1 MWYRNYQTRG
11 NTHNPSHLSLH
22 QLMSPRVVT
31 LISTLD
37 AQGRPNITATSQC
50 TVLAHDRVMLAC
62 DKLAMARTLRDIQL
76 TGELVINSVDSDIKG
91 AMAASVVAREPS
103 RDEFNRL
110 GLTEAGCELI
120 GAPRVAESVWNLEC
134 ELVST
139 HDHGDSTVVVAR
151 VLGTHVRDD
160 LDTDTGLGQRNLFRV
175 HVAGGQGHH
184 QLGGVSSSKG
194 PPPRGRNTR
203 PRGGSHSANIKLL
216 RRLGDRRPSTQWI
229 RRHSALPWMELD
241 LQVPATEIM
250 REWRQV
256 SDQATPWER
265 GDRWRGMETRG
276 WKSLTLHGLAHGRD
290 HHDQQVPGANDWL
303 PVADLCPATKR
314 FVEQNFQKHSLDASG
329 SHGSVRFLLIE
340 PGGYIVPHRDRNKP
354 GLMHCNIGID
364 VPDGTH
370 FYMAGHGALPYRSGS
385 CMILDHSNMHWVVN
399 DSDRPRLHMTVIAD
413 VNDDVLIRSYEM
425 HKSKIEKYKSRLRR
439 QMCWLRLISVAIF
452 LLCLISILLFSIS
465 TNR

>member
-31 LISTLD
+31 LVSTLD
-37 AQGRPNITATSQC
+37 AQGLPNITSTSQC
-50 TVLAHDRVMLAC
+50 TVLAHDRVLLAC
-62 DKLAMARTLRDIQL
+62 DKQAMWVFLRDIQL
-76 TGELVINSVDSDIKG
+76 TGELVINSVDSDMEG
-91 AMAASVVAREPS
+91 PMAASVVPRDPS

-120 GAPRVAESVWNLEC
+120 GAPRVAESAWNLEC

-160 LDTDTGLGQRNLFRV
+160 LDTDTGLGLRNLFRV
-175 HVAGGQGHH
+175 YTAGGQGHH
-184 QLGGVSSSKG
+184 QLGGGSSSKG
-194 PPPRGRNTR
+194 PPPPSRTARA
-203 PRGGSHSANIKLL
+203 RGGSHSANIKLL
-216 RRLGDRRPSTQWI
+216 RRLGDRSPSAQWI
-229 RRHSALPWMELD
+229 RLHSALPWMELD
-241 LQVPATEIM
+241 LQVPVTEIM

-256 SDQATPWER
+256 ADQATPWER

-276 WKSLTLHGLAHGRD
+276 WKSLTLHGMAQGRD
-290 HHDQQVPGANDWL
+290 HHDQQVTGAHNNTWM

-314 FVEQNFQKHSLDASG
+314 FVEQNFQAQSLGG
-329 SHGSVRFLLIE
+329 SSSLGTVRFLLIE
-340 PGGYIVPHRDRNKP
+340 PGGYIVPHRDRTKP

-385 CMILDHSNMHWVVN
+385 CMILDHSNTHWVIN

-413 VNDDVLIRSYEM
+413 VNDDVLIRSYEV
-425 HKSKIEKYKSRLRR
+425 HKSKRNQRASSPGITPSNSLVNIVPFA
-439 QMCWLRLISVAIF
+439 LIIIG
-452 LLCLISILLFSIS
+452 LLLLNIIL
-465 TNR
+465 